1 MSKEGK
7 VLKLLSSKFNGIKLF
22 DEDDS
27 FAYQGIVSKTIKFD
41 QKYVDTSTV
50 TELPRR
56 NINGFCQKRQNQ
68 KFLTSVL

>member
-27 FAYQGIVSKTIKFD
+27 FASRGIVSKPMEFD
-41 QKYVDTSTV
+41 QKYVLCNWKGT
-50 TELPRR
+50 
-56 NINGFCQKRQNQ
+56 
-68 KFLTSVL
+68 